1 MCPQTVTPMDVDEC
15 EPARRRL
22 WPILSRQ
29 ILSHRLYPR
38 VIDAVTDPKLAG
50 KIIGMMLV
58 AGRSALAAVFFRVRY
73 GGAGTE
79 RRAVLYATSHVR
91 ERSCSILVWL
101 ARPPRAAAVRRGMLD
116 RGRWLGYSTIH

>member
-1 MCPQTVTPMDVDEC
+1 MCGGGGHGDGDVV
-15 EPARRRL
+15 ARRVRFPHL
-22 WPILSRQ
+22 PTPYYVGLFF
-29 ILSHRLYPR
+29 
-38 VIDAVTDPKLAG
+38 
-50 KIIGMMLV
+50 

-116 RGRWLGYSTIH
+116 RGRWLGYSTVH